1 MKENDDYYPHRI
13 TANGGIKQGYYN
25 VSMME
30 ILKVKAQSWD
40 KLAQFYVNY
49 QEQKSLEE
57 GQQKSNAEIL
67 EKLKNEIVSLTTQRD
82 KLDEKIR
89 QLTEQVQKLEGGNIS
104 NGRK

>member
-1 MKENDDYYPHRI
+1 MVENNDYYPHRI
-13 TANGGIKQGYYN
+13 AANGGVKQEYYN
-25 VSMME
+25 VSMMV
-30 ILKVKAQSWD
+30 LKVKAQSGD
-40 KLAQFYVNY
+40 KLAKFYVDY

-57 GQQKSNAEIL
+57 GQQKSNTEIL

-104 NGRK
+104 NGRE

>member
-13 TANGGIKQGYYN
+13 AANGCIKQEYYN

-30 ILKVKAQSWD
+30 ILKVKAQSGD

-67 EKLKNEIVSLTTQRD
+67 EKLKNEIVSLTIQRD